1 MKLLDLGT
9 WPFSSRL
16 LLELG
21 QLEAMSAG
29 HGQTTLA
36 HLVGALLQMLPVRQV
51 LVASA
56 ADVEAAVARALM
68 LVPKSSGKMPIL
80 SPDLQRL
87 SVAEAH
93 PTVGVFLRAAA
104 TAPLLKQAGQPL
116 LQHADSIAGVLD
128 APRLQAVLTNLAAP
142 DVVQLL
148 PHLVVGFARA
158 ATRKHACVTT
168 RHVVFASLEML
179 DKSLQK
185 KGLVGIGEA
194 VAKMADLLDR
204 TSKRRAE
211 ADKTVYYQARL
222 VGAIAFALA
231 TPVEGAGAR
240 LLAGCLAGD
249 DGIAFAVEARTEALA
264 RLKGQGTESPTQ

>member
-128 APRLQAVLTNLAAP
+128 APRLQAVLTNSSSDPAV
-142 DVVQLL
+142 DE
-148 PHLVVGFARA
+148 AR
-158 ATRKHACVTT
+158 H
-168 RHVVFASLEML
+168 
-179 DKSLQK
+179 
-185 KGLVGIGEA
+185 
-194 VAKMADLLDR
+194 LLDR
-204 TSKRRAE
+204 LAADGDEHALQVRIELQDSQNERA
-211 ADKTVYYQARL
+211 A
-222 VGAIAFALA
+222 A
-231 TPVEGAGAR
+231 TAKIGHD
-240 LLAGCLAGD
+240 LC
-249 DGIAFAVEARTEALA
+249 
-264 RLKGQGTESPTQ
+264 